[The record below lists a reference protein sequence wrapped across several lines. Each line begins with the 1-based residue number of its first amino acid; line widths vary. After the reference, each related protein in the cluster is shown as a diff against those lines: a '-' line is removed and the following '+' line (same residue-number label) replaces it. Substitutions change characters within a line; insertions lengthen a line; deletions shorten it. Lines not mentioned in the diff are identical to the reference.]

1 MPQPSLPGAFTRL
14 RRALLALGAALLA
27 GATLQAQAQSQ
38 PAWPVKPV
46 TIVVAFSP
54 GGPNDVMARILA
66 AKLSAN
72 LGQQFIVE
80 NKVGAGGTIGT
91 AQVAKAA
98 ADGYTLLFNSAPFVT
113 APALYGN
120 RLSYDTL
127 RDFTGVT
134 KVAESPLALMTATA
148 SPHKTLKGLIATA
161 KMQPGKLNFG
171 SGGVASTSHLA
182 MALLGVTAGV
192 ELQHVPYKGGGQS
205 ITALMG
211 GEIDVLL
218 DSITAGGSFLS
229 AGRLRALAVTGTKR
243 AAKAPDVPTFAEA
256 GLPEFQMVH
265 WVGLSAPAK
274 TPAPV
279 LDKLQAEVARAMAAD
294 DVKARFAEL
303 GAEPTVTSRQQF
315 DAFIKTEVERWT
327 RVIREARIQPE

>member
-1 MPQPSLPGAFTRL
+1 
-14 RRALLALGAALLA
+14 
-27 GATLQAQAQSQ
+27 
-38 PAWPVKPV
+38 
-46 TIVVAFSP
+46 
-54 GGPNDVMARILA
+54 MARILA

-80 NKVGAGGTIGT
+80 NKAGAGGTIGT
-91 AQVAKAA
+91 AQVAKAP

-113 APALYGN
+113 APALYGS
-120 RLSYDTL
+120 RLSYDLL

-134 KVAESPLALMTATA
+134 KVAESPLALMTAKP
-148 SPHKTLKGLIATA
+148 SPHQSLKGLIAAA
-161 KMQPGKLNFG
+161 KAQPGKLNYG

-182 MALLGVTAGV
+182 MALLDTTAGI

-218 DSITAGGSFLS
+218 DSIAAGGAFLS
-229 AGRLRALAVTGTKR
+229 AGKLRALAVTGSKR
-243 AAKAPDVPTFAEA
+243 APKLPEVPTFTEA
-256 GLPEFQMVH
+256 GLPEFQMLH

-279 LDKLQAEVARAMAAD
+279 LDKLQREVARAMAAE

-303 GAEPTVTSRQQF
+303 GAEPAVGSREQF
-315 DAFIKTEVERWT
+315 DEFIKAEVGRWT